1 MTTTPSDALPFEE
14 PLNELKRRIDELLR
28 GAEQSPELAE
38 QAALMQAQAAEVEK
52 KFFNSLSAWNTVE
65 IARHPNR
72 PQTRDY
78 IRLTFDAF
86 EELHGD
92 RAFRDDLAIV
102 TGLAKL
108 GRHRVMLVGQHRG
121 RNVHER
127 HECHAG
133 CPHPEGYRKALLK
146 MRLAERMGLPIV
158 CFIDTKGAYPGIGSE
173 ERGQGIALAEN
184 IRDMSLLRVPIICVV
199 IGEGGSGGALALG
212 VGDRILI
219 LRYAYYSVISPEGC
233 ASILWRDGE
242 KKRDAAEVLK
252 LTSRDLLERGFVD
265 GIVEEPIGGAHRDP
279 KAAGRTLR
287 ETLTAELDA
296 LVEVPVD
303 ELIERRYDKFRAFGE
318 WMEGQT
324 LDMLLPPSSP
334 EPEADED
341 GESGAE
347 PGAET
352 DAGEGGDGDDPA
364 QAGDAPAGDDESTAP
379 TADTP
384 AGDGELEPR

>member
-1 MTTTPSDALPFEE
+1 MTPTPSDVLPFEQ
-14 PLNELKRRIDELLR
+14 PLNELKRRIDELMR
-28 GAEQSPELAE
+28 GADQSPELAE

-78 IRLTFDAF
+78 IKLAFDSF

-102 TGLAKL
+102 TGLAQL
-108 GRHRVMLVGQHRG
+108 GSHRVMLVGQHRG

-127 HECHAG
+127 HQCHAG

-146 MRLAERMGLPIV
+146 MRLAERLGLPVI
-158 CFIDTKGAYPGIGSE
+158 CLIDTKGAYPGIGSE

-279 KAAGRTLR
+279 KTAAQTLR
-287 ETLTAELDA
+287 ETLIAELEA
-296 LVEVPVD
+296 LKQVPVD
-303 ELIERRYDKFRAFGE
+303 ELLANRYDKFRAFGE

-324 LDMLLPPSSP
+324 LEMLLPQADADADGDANADP
-334 EPEADED
+334 EEEPVSDAS
-341 GESGAE
+341 SGAE
-347 PGAET
+347 AEVEAET
-352 DAGEGGDGDDPA
+352 GASGEPDTEP
-364 QAGDAPAGDDESTAP
+364 EP
-379 TADTP
+379 TPEA
-384 AGDGELEPR
+384 